1 MMTILSIYLYD
12 DLTGFE
18 YDVEVEVTHWL
29 NVKGDSSTWDS
40 DWDYYGYTELDFDIV
55 SVLRYDG
62 INDKQSKVSDI
73 PECLDDELKDKI
85 EQVMIATDE
94 EDDY

>member
-1 MMTILSIYLYD
+1 MTTLTIELYD

-29 NVKGDSSTWDS
+29 NVKGDSNTWDS
-40 DWDYYGYTELDFDIV
+40 DWDYYGYTELDFEIV

-62 INDKQSKVSDI
+62 IDDKTTQVSNI
-73 PECLDDELKDKI
+73 PDSLDDDLKYKA
-85 EQVMIATDE
+85 EQMMLMLDE
-94 EDDY
+94 EDDF